1 MSGPSDPENI
11 VLIELNE
18 VPNEVL
24 DAYAER
30 RSPFFKKLLA
40 KSDRY
45 VTVTPDQIQLDPWIA
60 WPTFH
65 RGVNDEAHGL
75 LRLGQDTSRADMN
88 FPPIWRLLR
97 DAGVSTG
104 VYGSLFSS
112 CEADLS
118 PYSFFVPD
126 VFSPH
131 DRVKPDDLRPFQAFN
146 LAMTRESA
154 RNASSNVSAGG
165 GRAVGALA
173 LSGRLT
179 TSTIARAAS
188 QILSERITPR
198 NVSRRRNTQTEFHAD
213 VFASLLKREQ
223 PQFSTFYTNNVA
235 AAMHR
240 FWSAGVPG
248 ATLNRDKLKPQ
259 WLDAYAD
266 EVFVALYSVE
276 RLIAR
281 IASGEFGPITLIV
294 ASALGQEEIPAE
306 NHNSFLTV
314 ADLEIFARAVL
325 GDAVPSVEFTSVPTM
340 VPDFSLRFTDATQ
353 STRFVE
359 RLKLMKIGE
368 VAPVETFERMLH
380 KEIVSNGP
388 RLSHIRHSYAGNEHF
403 KHTFTYKRSDDH
415 NIHISLQ
422 ADDYVGVREVRIGN
436 ELLSFEQAGIGFIN
450 HDEGVNCT
458 AQHCAEGSLFV
469 YRPDGGTG
477 RAGTR
482 QISILDFAPS
492 VLEHFGVPVPDYFEG
507 RATIDLSHRSGVLTG
522 LAA

>member
-1 MSGPSDPENI
+1 MSGSAAPENV

-18 VPNEVL
+18 VPNAVL
-24 DAYAER
+24 DAYAEH
-30 RSPFFKKLLA
+30 RSPSLKKILSE
-40 KSDRY
+40 SDRY

-75 LRLGQDTSRADMN
+75 LRLGQDTSRADEAY
-88 FPPIWRLLR
+88 PPIWRTLS

-112 CEADLS
+112 CEEDLS
-118 PYSFFVPD
+118 PYTFFVPD

-131 DRVKPDDLRPFQAFN
+131 DRVKPEDLRQFQNFN
-146 LAMTRESA
+146 LAMTRQSA

-179 TSTIARAAS
+179 PGTIARAAS
-188 QILSERITPR
+188 QVLSERITPR

-213 VFASLLKREQ
+213 VFASLLKRDM

-240 FWSAGVPG
+240 FWSAGVPD
-248 ATLNRDKLKPQ
+248 AILNREKLKPE

-266 EVFVALYSVE
+266 EVFLALASVE

-281 IASGEFGPITLIV
+281 ITSGEFGPLTLVV

-306 NHNSFLTV
+306 NHSSFLTV
-314 ADLEIFARAVL
+314 ADLDIFARAVL
-325 GDAVPSVEFTSVPTM
+325 GDAVPDVQFTSVPTM
-340 VPDFSLRFTDATQ
+340 VPDFSLRFPDVGQA
-353 STRFVE
+353 TRFVE
-359 RLKLMKIGE
+359 RLKLLKIGE
-368 VAPVETFERMLH
+368 IAPVETFERMLH
-380 KEIVSNGP
+380 KELVNNGP
-388 RLSHIRHSYAGNEHF
+388 RLSHIRHSYAEDTHF
-403 KHTFTYKRSDDH
+403 KHVFTYKRSDDH

-422 ADDYVGVREVRIGN
+422 ADDYNGAREVRLGN
-436 ELLSFEQAGIGFIN
+436 ETLSFEQAGIGFVS

-469 YRPDGGTG
+469 HRAGG
-477 RAGTR
+477 RASKSGMKS
-482 QISILDFAPS
+482 ISILDFAPS
-492 VLEHFGVPVPDYFEG
+492 LLDHFGLAAPSYLQG
-507 RATIDLSHRSGVLTG
+507 HTTIELGSRRSVITG

>member
-1 MSGPSDPENI
+1 MSRLSDADNV

-30 RSPFFKKLLA
+30 RSPFFKNMLA
-40 KSDRY
+40 SSDRFI
-45 VTVTPDQIQLDPWIA
+45 TVTPDQIQLDPWIA

-65 RGVNDEAHGL
+65 RGVNDETHGL
-75 LRLGQDTSRADMN
+75 LRLGQDTLHADEN
-88 FPPIWRLLR
+88 YPPIWRLLR
-97 DAGVSTG
+97 NAGVSTG

-131 DRVKPDDLRPFQAFN
+131 DRVKPNDLQQFQAFN

-154 RNASSNVSAGG
+154 RNASSNVSSGG

-179 TSTIARAAS
+179 PSTIARAAS
-188 QILSERITPR
+188 QIFNERITPR

-213 VFASLLKREQ
+213 VFASLLKREK

-240 FWSAGVPG
+240 FWSASVPG
-248 ATLNRDKLKPQ
+248 ATLNRDKLKPE
-259 WLDAYAD
+259 WLDAYAN

-281 IASGEFGPITLIV
+281 LTSGEFGPLTLVV

-306 NHNSFLTV
+306 NHGSFLTV
-314 ADLEIFARAVL
+314 GNLDKFTLTVL
-325 GDAVPSVEFTSVPTM
+325 GDAVASVKFNSVPTM
-340 VPDFSLRFTDATQ
+340 VPDFSLRFEDRAQ
-353 STRFVE
+353 ATRFVE
-359 RLKLMKIGE
+359 RLKLTKIGDI
-368 VAPVETFERMLH
+368 APVETFERMLH
-380 KEIVSNGP
+380 KEIVSDGP
-388 RLSHIRHSYAGNEHF
+388 RLSHIRHSYDDDKHF

-422 ADDYVGVREVRIGN
+422 ADDYVGDREVRIGN
-436 ELLSFEQAGIGFIN
+436 QTVSFEQAGIGFVN

-469 YRPDGGTG
+469 YRSDGQKTQSEV
-477 RAGTR
+477 RR
-482 QISILDFAPS
+482 ISILDFVPS
-492 VLEHFGVPVPDYFEG
+492 ILDHFGSPIPKYLEG
-507 RATIDLSHRSGVLTG
+507 NTTINLGRQGKVMTE